1 MSTFSQ
7 QYIDDCRRQ
16 LDAQVAAY
24 KVLVASGAD
33 LRGNTKT
40 QFDAAIQAFEPVFF
54 NNMVLVLENY
64 FVHRT
69 RAKEEKDGNPLN
81 EVRIL
86 STSLMTN
93 DGKLVADRSIKLD
106 PATSI
111 LKYRVGDVIAVREED
126 FGALAKAFF
135 ADLESKFR

>member
-93 DGKLVADRSIKLD
+93 NGKLVADRSIKLD